1 LTLQL
6 TLTHLITL
14 AVFFLG
20 TLFGLVKYI
29 VYQQEQ
35 REKDRYAT
43 LANSLASLGTELR
56 QEAEATLQL
65 ERQLMQFKAE
75 LPRDYVRRDD
85 FVRAIGTI
93 EAKVDNFA
101 LRMERA
107 LMTRNSGGAA
117 T

>member
-1 LTLQL
+1 MTLQHYAL
-6 TLTHLITL
+6 AVTL
-14 AVFFLG
+14 ALFFLG

-29 VYQQEQ
+29 ANQQEQ
-35 REKDRYAT
+35 REKERYEKLWQALDS
-43 LANSLASLGTELR
+43 LANELR
-56 QEAEATLQL
+56 QEANATLQL
-65 ERQLMQFKAE
+65 ERRFMEFKAE

-107 LMTRNSGGAA
+107 LMTRSNGGAP
-117 T
+117 